1 MSDNDNVFK
10 LSRPLHTHKG
20 DVTEITLKEPTAGTF
35 IRAKGD
41 PFKLRF
47 IDGKP
52 DYDFDSAASMAFLC
66 EMTGLDQIVLE
77 ALPGCDFIGLRYA
90 LVNVIAEGLGADRNP
105 SEA

>member
-1 MSDNDNVFK
+1 
-10 LSRPLHTHKG
+10 
-20 DVTEITLKEPTAGTF
+20 
-35 IRAKGD
+35 
-41 PFKLRF
+41 
-47 IDGKP
+47 
-52 DYDFDSAASMAFLC
+52 MAFLC